1 MKNIV
6 FKFLISSFLVIV
18 VSACG
23 GGGSGSSKS
32 NTPLSPSNVS
42 EMPKEAVQ
50 TLQDG
55 ISGIVGPNSIVDGIV
70 TIKDEFGNILAQ
82 TTTDQN
88 SAYKID
94 ALDYTGPLSL
104 ALTCQKT
111 SIIKDKSGKLTPCS
125 QFNPMYALVSDY
137 SPKDGSKTV
146 NITPLTTLAYETAQD
161 VFGDFSKNSTEQ
173 ANEVISKLFPML
185 NPLEEDPSSDTYD
198 EAITKILNP
207 DFEIPRPEK
216 MIPFLLNHKKDRDAS
231 INQQDLQ
238 DVKNLVREIR
248 EQSHILYNLTPQK
261 ALTTP
266 NFDYTYL
273 KTEIVDT
280 IIPIYEYVTTN
291 SINGLLTIQEAKA
304 NNQDEI
310 ADIFVREDEEMQIIF
325 SKTSNKIYF
334 SNNQQQEQWDY
345 KIISNN
351 GNVWSGVITFT
362 PALNDNSL
370 RNSTISINGEL
381 PLAKK
386 SLTKRH
392 QDSIEVDLD
401 AIFSTQG
408 ENTDL
413 KIKGFTKIDNRYLQ
427 VSEIVFIDNSSFD
440 ITFNNNQEKTT
451 VDLSPNFIDIR
462 ATNSRHGLD
471 GRLLFSQDNKT
482 ITFNGTL
489 VSNLT
494 DSIYEGMIK
503 VSEKNNLQSIE
514 TKGNLELIN
523 ISRKYKI
530 SSIGKEDSENFNTLD
545 LDYSYLNKEVHI
557 SLTKSI
563 EEDQTTWE
571 TNIKDETDTYLH
583 AKLEGKELSGKI
595 TKNGKTLGVIF
606 SFYGLPV
613 VVYADG
619 DIALLF

>member
-6 FKFLISSFLVIV
+6 LKFLISSFLVMLI
-18 VSACG
+18 SACG
-23 GGGSGSSKS
+23 GGSGSSSKS
-32 NTPLSPSNVS
+32 NTPLSPSNIS

-50 TLQDG
+50 TLQSG
-55 ISGIVGPNSIVDGIV
+55 ISGIVGPNTVIDGIV

-111 SIIKDKSGKLTPCS
+111 SIIKDKSGNLIPCS
-125 QFNPMYALVSDY
+125 QFNPMYALISDY
-137 SPKDGSKTV
+137 SPKDGSKVV
-146 NITPLTTLAYETAQD
+146 NITPVTTLTYETAQD
-161 VFGDFSKNSTEQ
+161 LFGDLSKSSTEQ
-173 ANEVISKLFPML
+173 ANKVITELFPML

-207 DFEIPRPEK
+207 DFEIPRPDK
-216 MIPFLLNHKKDRDAS
+216 MIPFLFKYKKNRDAN
-231 INQQDLQ
+231 INLEDLQ

-248 EQSHILYNLTPQK
+248 EQSHILYNLTPKK

-266 NFDYTYL
+266 TLDYTYL
-273 KTEIVDT
+273 KTEVANRIL
-280 IIPIYEYVTTN
+280 PIYEYITQN
-291 SINGLLTIQEAKA
+291 SINGLLTIKDAKGS
-304 NNQDEI
+304 NQDEI
-310 ADIFVREDEEMQIIF
+310 ESVFIREDEEMQILF

-334 SNNQQQEQWDY
+334 ANNQRQEQWDY

-351 GNVWSGVITFT
+351 GNIWEGVITFS
-362 PALNDNSL
+362 PELNDNSL
-370 RNSTISINGEL
+370 KNSTISINGEL
-381 PLAKK
+381 PLAQKN
-386 SLTKRH
+386 STKRH
-392 QDSIEVDLD
+392 QDNLEVDID
-401 AIFSTQG
+401 AIFSTQN
-408 ENTDL
+408 EKTDL
-413 KIKGFTKIDNRYLQ
+413 KIKGFTKVDNKYLQ

-440 ITFNNNQEKTT
+440 MRVNNNQEKAT

-471 GRLLFSQDNKT
+471 GRLLFSQNNKI

-563 EEDQTTWE
+563 EKNQTIWE
-571 TNIKDETDTYLH
+571 TNIKDETETYLH
-583 AKLEGKELSGKI
+583 AKLEGKELTGKI
-595 TKNGKTLGVIF
+595 TKNSKTLGVIF

-619 DIALLF
+619 DISLLF